1 MSWKPFSSTV
11 GSIESSD
18 KSSLTLDEKLE
29 KWKRRREMVV
39 YLPRSPPYDMLT
51 KRLLFGIFFLDKP
64 KNPFARSISNLL
76 LDDFMPIYGCKSWT
90 CHRLKKRLDI
100 CDDFEMPNKFITVQQ
115 HGFWME
121 FAIVTFCKKKNIQS
135 LAIWFTSCFVLA
147 FFWGSVPR
155 RSVLFTFTQLWSCA
169 SKTKL
174 VMSFIWKL
182 GVKATYLGCV
192 GFTFQQHFAKVWLL
206 EDNSMDPTLKDGDIV
221 LVTPWTSLIPMPW
234 TKSRP
239 NRGDIVILKHPH
251 NPDDWLCKRVIGAYC
266 NPSPWGFS
274 NFQGRQVGFLYYNLI
289 FYSRK
294 IHWKCGIFKCQAP
307 WDYVDPECIVF

>member
-18 KSSLTLDEKLE
+18 KSSLTLGEKLE

-121 FAIVTFCKKKNIQS
+121 FAIVTFCKKKYPVACNLIYIM
-135 LAIWFTSCFVLA
+135 LCF
-147 FFWGSVPR
+147 SV
-155 RSVLFTFTQLWSCA
+155 F
-169 SKTKL
+169 
-174 VMSFIWKL
+174 L
-182 GVKATYLGCV
+182 GLGPSPIRFV
-192 GFTFQQHFAKVWLL
+192 YVYSA
-206 EDNSMDPTLKDGDIV
+206 
-221 LVTPWTSLIPMPW
+221 
-234 TKSRP
+234 
-239 NRGDIVILKHPH
+239 VILCFQNKVGYVFHLETGCQGNLFRVCRVHFPAT
-251 NPDDWLCKRVIGAYC
+251 LC
-266 NPSPWGFS
+266 
-274 NFQGRQVGFLYYNLI
+274 
-289 FYSRK
+289 
-294 IHWKCGIFKCQAP
+294 
-307 WDYVDPECIVF
+307 